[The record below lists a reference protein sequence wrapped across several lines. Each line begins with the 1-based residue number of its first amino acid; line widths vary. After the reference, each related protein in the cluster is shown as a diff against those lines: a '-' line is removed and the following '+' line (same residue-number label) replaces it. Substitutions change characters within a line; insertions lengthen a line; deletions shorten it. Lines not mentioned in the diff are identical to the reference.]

1 MSGPELM
8 GWHLHPLAHG
18 DRAEFREDV
27 VGIATVVAI
36 RGSRAI
42 SDVRRVDG
50 IGWLVAR
57 ELEVIRPNSVAVG
70 IGIAKHSGLKDCG
83 HLG

>member
-1 MSGPELM
+1 M

-27 VGIATVVAI
+27 VRVTTVVAI
-36 RGSRAI
+36 RGSRTI
-42 SDVRRVDG
+42 SDVGRVDG

-57 ELEVIRPNSVAVG
+57 ELEVIRSNSVAMGVG
-70 IGIAKHSGLKDCG
+70 ITEHSGLKDYG
-83 HLG
+83 YLS